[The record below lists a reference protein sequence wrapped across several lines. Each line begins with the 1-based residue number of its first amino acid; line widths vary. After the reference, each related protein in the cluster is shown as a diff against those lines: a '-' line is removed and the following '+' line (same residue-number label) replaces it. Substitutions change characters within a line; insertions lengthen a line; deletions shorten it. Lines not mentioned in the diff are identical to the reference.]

1 MEGPGWKVWLY
12 PGGVSVGLPGG
23 TKVGV
28 GLGVGLVLGVGVG
41 LGVDV
46 ELPVA
51 TNCECRSCCG
61 PDVDD
66 VTVMAV
72 PTEISTASAVTP
84 LAVASCR
91 GVIANMFLCSRLQA
105 VLGGKLT
112 NTENRPATQTDGGPI
127 SSVCQ
132 AVTES
137 RLAILSISSAA
148 AMSASPNA
156 RTCAALE
163 KVMSVRRSSPRTST
177 HR

>member
-1 MEGPGWKVWLY
+1 MPTKAPARHPSGDDRRNPRSPINQQLHLHGSEGCVFVEVPGWKVWLY

-46 ELPVA
+46 ELPLA

-91 GVIANMFLCSRLQA
+91 GVIANMFLC
-105 VLGGKLT
+105 
-112 NTENRPATQTDGGPI
+112 
-127 SSVCQ
+127 
-132 AVTES
+132 
-137 RLAILSISSAA
+137 
-148 AMSASPNA
+148 
-156 RTCAALE
+156 
-163 KVMSVRRSSPRTST
+163 
-177 HR
+177 